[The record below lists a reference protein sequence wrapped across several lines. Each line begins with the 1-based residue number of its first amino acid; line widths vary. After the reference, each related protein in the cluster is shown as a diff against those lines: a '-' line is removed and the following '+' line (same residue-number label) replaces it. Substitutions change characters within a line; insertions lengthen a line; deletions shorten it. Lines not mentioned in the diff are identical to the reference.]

1 MVQVR
6 DPVTPAEAP
15 PEGRSIADKL
25 HALGWGL
32 FFIWLGI
39 LFVAGLGAEIGLL
52 GIGALVLAMQATR
65 KAFNLELEGFWLAMG
80 GLFLAGGVWGLVNP
94 AVPFVSFVLIVA
106 GVAILASLVRRR

>member
-6 DPVTPAEAP
+6 DPETTHAAP
-15 PEGRSIADKL
+15 PEGRSIAEKL
-25 HALGWGL
+25 QALGWGL
-32 FFIWLGI
+32 FFIWLGV
-39 LFVAGLGAEIGLL
+39 LFVADLGAEVGLL
-52 GIGALVLAMQATR
+52 GIGALVLAMQAAR
-65 KAFNLELEGFWLAMG
+65 KAFKLEFEGFWLVLG